1 MDAVILI
8 DEVDALFFTDKP
20 EVRGTK
26 IMSTILLLNKYE
38 VIGMTA
44 TFRGDQGKKKILQLI
59 KESHVLKTTDII
71 SERELRLDVFGN
83 LKEAEVDA
91 KVIDV
96 ATLK

>member
-1 MDAVILI
+1 MDAVILM

>member
-1 MDAVILI
+1 M
-8 DEVDALFFTDKP
+8 DEVDELFFTDKLK
-20 EVRGTK
+20 VKGNK

-44 TFRGDQGKKKILQLI
+44 TFRGDQGKKKILQLV
-59 KESHVLKTTDII
+59 KESHALKTNDII

-91 KVIDV
+91 KVIEV
-96 ATLK
+96 ATIK

>member
-1 MDAVILI
+1 M

>member
-1 MDAVILI
+1 MDAVILM

-44 TFRGDQGKKKILQLI
+44 TFRGDQGKKKILQLV
-59 KESHVLKTTDII
+59 KESHALKTTDII
-71 SERELRLDVFGN
+71 SERELQLDVIGK
-83 LKEAEVDA
+83 LKQAEVDTKVVEIAIA
-91 KVIDV
+91 K
-96 ATLK
+96 